1 MAPDN
6 QAETPALAFQHVSYA
21 YSGADVVRQITLAV
35 EAGEMVGLLGS
46 NGAGKST
53 LLRLASGVL
62 RPRAGS
68 VHVSGREVGQL
79 SPRAVARAVAVVPQ
93 EFSVPFAYTVR
104 QLVELGR
111 TPYLGVLGVARST
124 DDDAVDGALRDTD
137 LTGLADRVFN
147 QLSGGER
154 QRVLVALALA
164 QSSSL
169 LLLDEPT
176 AHLDVRHQVEVMD
189 LLTRLNRERRLT
201 IVAALHD
208 LNLAARYFPRLVL
221 LRQTILADGPP
232 SAVLERELLTRAY
245 QATINIGIL
254 RGERHLSILPE
265 PHVGPEHPAPGENG
279 GEPAVL
285 VLAGGGSGELAMRAL
300 ADADVP
306 FAVAPLAAG
315 DSDEA
320 LARQIAARWASE
332 PPFAPVSDAAV
343 AATRAQLRLARC
355 VVICPA
361 PVGAGNLPLLQACCD
376 AAAVG
381 MPVLLFEPSASLADL
396 PATVLER
403 VARRDASG
411 GRAVTLYREL
421 LDRGAPVVHTPAE
434 LIRALA
440 RQDREDDQGGS
451 PLGRTLRVEGS
462 HRD

>member
-1 MAPDN
+1 MIPPHDS
-6 QAETPALAFQHVSYA
+6 ETPALAFEHVSYA
-21 YSGADVVRQITLAV
+21 YSGVDVVRHIALAV
-35 EAGEMVGLLGS
+35 GSGEMVGLLGS
-46 NGAGKST
+46 NGAGKTT

-62 RPRAGS
+62 RPRTGRVCVAGRQ
-68 VHVSGREVGQL
+68 VDQL
-79 SPRAVARAVAVVPQ
+79 SPREVARAVAVVPQ

-111 TPYLGVLGVARST
+111 TPYLGVLGVARR
-124 DDDAVDGALRDTD
+124 DDDAAVEGALRDTD
-137 LTGLADRVFN
+137 LTSLADRVFN

-189 LLTRLNRERRLT
+189 LLTRLNRERGLT

-221 LRQTILADGPP
+221 LQQNILADGPP
-232 SAVLERELLTRAY
+232 SAVLDRELLARVY

-265 PHVGPEHPAPGENG
+265 PHVRREGVSPGDAGAAPT
-279 GEPAVL
+279 VL
-285 VLAGGGSGELAMRAL
+285 VLAGGGSGELVMRAL

-320 LARQIAARWASE
+320 LARQLAAQWTSE

-343 AATRAQLRLARC
+343 AAMRAQLRTIHR

-361 PVGAGNLPLLQACCD
+361 PFGSGNLPLLQACRD
-376 AAAVG
+376 AAAEG
-381 MPVLLFEPSASLADL
+381 LSALIFEPGATSADL
-396 PATVLER
+396 PAAALEQ
-403 VARRDASG
+403 VARRDATG
-411 GRAVTLYREL
+411 GIAVALYREL
-421 LDRGAPVVHTPAE
+421 LDRGATVVTTPAE
-434 LIRALA
+434 LMHAFA
-440 RQDREDDQGGS
+440 RQGHED
-451 PLGRTLRVEGS
+451 GRVDSAR
-462 HRD
+462 R